1 MQWPFRRKKTPAQL
15 SLSKNF
21 YLSVLSAAETLPPLL
36 QVINPDGSN
45 NAIKGFGAP
54 LTEGT
59 DRDILNRPIGPG
71 SYVLTTIDKL
81 TVIQMDVFPRS
92 EVPQFQIPQ
101 DPVALAA
108 TNLTGEALRRAQ
120 DANMLTNFLFKGYDP
135 GLYVS
140 VQFMLEFVKRF
151 AESSEAVVADPLAET
166 YRLPDQMKA
175 SPPMDVRIDFRD
187 VGSVMLVRLPDGIW
201 ISTRGLSK
209 FDVPEIEMYGIPDEL
224 REPAAEMVVVAA
236 QQVLVGVPMKES
248 ETAFSVQSPLEVV
261 RGTRQLSDWGG
272 RSALEL
278 RDRGGDGA
286 ARGVDAW
293 LRRPK

>member
-1 MQWPFRRKKTPAQL
+1 MQWPFRRKAVPAQL
-15 SLSKNF
+15 SLNKNF
-21 YLSVLSAAETLPPLL
+21 YLSVLSAADTLPPLL

-54 LTEGT
+54 LTEGANK
-59 DRDILNRPIGPG
+59 DILNQPIGPG
-71 SYVLTTIDKL
+71 SYVLTTADKL
-81 TVIQMDVFPRS
+81 TVLQMDVFPRN

-101 DPVALAA
+101 DQTGLAA

-120 DANMLTNFLFKGYDP
+120 DANTLANFLFKGYDP
-135 GLYVS
+135 GLYIS

-166 YRLPDQMKA
+166 YRMPDRMRA

-187 VGSVMLVRLPDGIW
+187 VGSIKLVRLPDGLW

-209 FDVPEIEMYGIPDEL
+209 FNIPEFEMYGISEEL
-224 REPAAEMVVVAA
+224 RVPAAEMVVVAA
-236 QQVLVGVPMKES
+236 QQVLVGVPMKEG
-248 ETAFSVQSPLEVV
+248 ETAFSAESPLEIV
-261 RGTRQLSDWGG
+261 RGTRQPSDWGG

-278 RDRGGDGA
+278 RDKGGEGA
-286 ARGVDAW
+286 ARGVEAW
-293 LRRPK
+293 RRRPK